1 MHPRAQYVATIEK
14 LLTPKQHVLR
24 WIDNVRRFRRY
35 GDYCEDQLH
44 KRSDARDHAVMMR
57 AISEAVD
64 RRMARADQKDH
75 RREHKKAI
83 RDAAFLRYL
92 VREFNDT
99 LDRFLMAA
107 CPEGAALA
115 RRLEGVIARVEIASD
130 AERAVALLERHRV
143 ADTPKGVER
152 RAAERRTVIARLD
165 IYCLR
170 AAEDDAP
177 VGSRRALRQ
186 LSLLAL
192 LEEIREI
199 RAATVALLRRLYTH
213 QSGGDAIA
221 RTYLAGH
228 PILYPENERR
238 LTRAS
243 KWVEVVAGEYNPFVR
258 HRIPHLIDEEPEI
271 ARAVTSAG
279 SKQDWCIDL
288 ARVREDAAALCP
300 ELLAQSKRTA
310 LGLALLAIGE
320 KAEGVRLFVPDAPQ
334 AESASVDDLSREIVR
349 IVEEAQLPCRT

>member
-24 WIDNVRRFRRY
+24 WIDNVRRFRRH
-35 GDYCEDQLH
+35 GDYCEDQLR
-44 KRSDARDHAVMMR
+44 KPSSEQDHAVMMR
-57 AISEAVD
+57 AISEAMD

-75 RREHKKAI
+75 SVELKKAI

-152 RAAERRTVIARLD
+152 RAAERRPVIARLD

-213 QSGGDAIA
+213 QRGGDAIA

-228 PILYPENERR
+228 PILYPENERK
-238 LTRAS
+238 LTRTAR
-243 KWVEVVAGEYNPFVR
+243 WVEEVASQYNQFVHHRVVP
-258 HRIPHLIDEEPEI
+258 LIDDEPEI
-271 ARAVTSAG
+271 ACAVTGTG
-279 SKQDWCIDL
+279 SKEDWRIGV
-288 ARVREDAAALCP
+288 AQVREAAAALCP
-300 ELLAQSKRTA
+300 DLLAQSKTTA
-310 LGLALLAIGE
+310 LGLALVAIGE
-320 KAEGVRLFVPDAPQ
+320 KGKGIGVLTNETRDDHSDDDGSQMMRELFHKLQSAEEPPA
-334 AESASVDDLSREIVR
+334 
-349 IVEEAQLPCRT
+349 